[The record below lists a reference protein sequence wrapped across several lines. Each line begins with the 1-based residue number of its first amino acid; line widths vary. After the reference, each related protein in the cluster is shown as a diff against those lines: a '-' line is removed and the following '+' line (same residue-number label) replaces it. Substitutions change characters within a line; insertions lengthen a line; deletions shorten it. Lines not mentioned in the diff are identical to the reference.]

1 LDGRWLIVNGDG
13 RLWRVAAEGAAE
25 LERIDVQ
32 GIPELNND
40 HVLAPDG
47 EHIYL
52 SANDGHV
59 YRAPLAGG
67 RAGRITNTDRPERMH
82 YLHGVSPDG
91 ELLSYI
97 GLEPVG
103 DGWSANVFVIA
114 AVGGADRQLTQR
126 MRSDG
131 SDPQQLSFD
140 ERVNWFP
147 VRRYD
152 LDVQFEAHR
161 DELDKIK
168 SLVA

>member
-1 LDGRWLIVNGDG
+1 VI
-13 RLWRVAAEGAAE
+13 
-25 LERIDVQ
+25 
-32 GIPELNND
+32 
-40 HVLAPDG
+40 APDG

-131 SDPQQLSFD
+131 SDLQQLSFD